1 MNELSSLGLILLVAL
16 LAGHLVKFLRLPEV
30 VGYIAVGVV
39 VGPSVMGWVSQENL
53 ATLSVFSQVALGLIL
68 FSVGSIFDLQRVQSV
83 GLRVLR
89 VTLAESLLAALLV
102 STAMLALGQS
112 WQVSLLLGSIAM
124 ATAPASTLMVIR
136 ECNASGPLTDTLLG
150 VIGVNNILCLTAFAA
165 VAAAIDL
172 SANIGGG
179 REFFYTFYRS
189 VYPLVWQLVGS
200 VALGFLVGLLL
211 ASWAT
216 RVTEHGELLILVTG
230 CVLLCVGV
238 ALLLELSTLLAS
250 LAVGATM
257 VNLSADSRRLYHALS
272 SSDPPFYA
280 IFFVMAGS
288 DLNLALLKTMG
299 ILGVV
304 YVLARISGKFI
315 GAKISARREGLED
328 VVQRLLGFGLIAQAG
343 LALGLVVTIN
353 RRYPDLAPGIATVV
367 LAAVAISELV
377 GPVAIRLAIVQSG
390 EAREHS
396 RKPLDVLT

>member
-16 LAGHLVKFLRLPEV
+16 LAGHLVKFVRLPEV

-39 VGPSVMGWVSQENL
+39 VGPSVMGWVSHENL
-53 ATLSVFSQVALGLIL
+53 TTLSVFSQVALGLIL
-68 FSVGSIFDLQRVQSV
+68 FSVGSIFDLQRVQTV

-89 VTLAESLLAALLV
+89 VTLAESLLAAILV
-102 STAMLALGQS
+102 STAMLLLGQS

-136 ECNASGPLTDTLLG
+136 ECNASGPLTDMLLG
-150 VIGVNNILCLTAFAA
+150 VIGVNNILCLTSFAA
-165 VAAAIDL
+165 VAAVIDL
-172 SANIGGG
+172 STNIGGP
-179 REFFYTFYRS
+179 EFFTVLYRS
-189 VYPLVWQLVGS
+189 LYPLIWQLVGS

-238 ALLLELSTLLAS
+238 ALVLELSTLLAS

-257 VNLSADSRRLYHALS
+257 VNLSANSRRLYHAMS

-288 DLNLALLKTMG
+288 DLNLGLLKTMG
-299 ILGVV
+299 MLGVV
-304 YVLARISGKFI
+304 YVLARVTGKFV
-315 GAKISARREGLED
+315 GAKLGARREGLEEM
-328 VVQRLLGFGLIAQAG
+328 VQRLLGFGLIAQAG

-353 RRYPDLAPGIATVV
+353 RRYPDLAPSVATVV

-377 GPVAIRLAIVQSG
+377 GPVAIRMAIVQSG
-390 EAREHS
+390 EARQHE
-396 RKPLDVLT
+396 RKPLDALI

>member
-16 LAGHLVKFLRLPEV
+16 LAGHLVKFVRLPEV
-30 VGYIAVGVV
+30 VGYIAIGVV
-39 VGPSVMGWVSQENL
+39 VGPSVMGWISQENL

-68 FSVGSIFDLQRVQSV
+68 FSVGSIFDFERVQSV

-89 VTLAESLLAALLV
+89 VTLAESLLAAILV
-102 STAMLALGQS
+102 SAVMLAMGQS

-124 ATAPASTLMVIR
+124 ATAPASSLMVIR

-165 VAAAIDL
+165 VAAVIDL
-172 SANIGGG
+172 STNMGGG
-179 REFFYTFYRS
+179 REFFYTLYRS
-189 VYPLVWQLVGS
+189 LYPLVWQLVGS

-230 CVLLCVGV
+230 CILLCVGV

-257 VNLSADSRRLYHALS
+257 VNLSPDSRRLYRALS

-280 IFFVMAGS
+280 IFFVIAGS
-288 DLNLALLKTMG
+288 DLNLSLLKTMG
-299 ILGVV
+299 MLGVA
-304 YVLARISGKFI
+304 YVLARFSGKFI

-353 RRYPDLAPGIATVV
+353 RRYPEIAPAVATIV

-377 GPVAIRLAIVQSG
+377 GPVAIRLAIVHSG

-396 RKPLDVLT
+396 RKPLDALT

>member
-1 MNELSSLGLILLVAL
+1 
-16 LAGHLVKFLRLPEV
+16 
-30 VGYIAVGVV
+30 
-39 VGPSVMGWVSQENL
+39 
-53 ATLSVFSQVALGLIL
+53 
-68 FSVGSIFDLQRVQSV
+68 
-83 GLRVLR
+83 
-89 VTLAESLLAALLV
+89 
-102 STAMLALGQS
+102 
-112 WQVSLLLGSIAM
+112 
-124 ATAPASTLMVIR
+124 
-136 ECNASGPLTDTLLG
+136 
-150 VIGVNNILCLTAFAA
+150 
-165 VAAAIDL
+165 
-172 SANIGGG
+172 
-179 REFFYTFYRS
+179 
-189 VYPLVWQLVGS
+189 
-200 VALGFLVGLLL
+200 
-211 ASWAT
+211 
-216 RVTEHGELLILVTG
+216 
-230 CVLLCVGV
+230 LLCVGV

>member
-30 VGYIAVGVV
+30 VGYLVVGVI

-53 ATLSVFSQVALGLIL
+53 TTLSVFSQVALGLIL
-68 FSVGSIFDLQRVQSV
+68 FSVGSIFDLQRVQTV

-89 VTLAESLLAALLV
+89 VTLAESLLAAILV
-102 STAMLALGQS
+102 SGAMLALGQS

-136 ECNASGPLTDTLLG
+136 ECNASGPLTETVLG
-150 VIGVNNILCLTAFAA
+150 VIGVNNILCLTGFAVVAA
-165 VAAAIDL
+165 VIDL
-172 SANIGGG
+172 SSNLGGS
-179 REFFYTFYRS
+179 REIFNTVYRS
-189 VYPLVWQLVGS
+189 LYPLLWQLIGS

-216 RVTEHGELLILVTG
+216 RVNEHGELLILVTG

-257 VNLSADSRRLYHALS
+257 VNLSADSRRLFHAVS

-280 IFFVMAGS
+280 IFFVIAGS
-288 DLNLALLKTMG
+288 DLNLGLLKTMG
-299 ILGVV
+299 ILGIV
-304 YVLARISGKFI
+304 YVLARITGKFI
-315 GAKISARREGLED
+315 GAKFAARREGLED
-328 VVQRLLGFGLIAQAG
+328 VVQRLLGFSLIAQAG

-353 RRYPDLAPGIATVV
+353 RRYPELAPAVATVV

-377 GPVAIRLAIVQSG
+377 GPIAIRLAIVHSG
-390 EAREHS
+390 EARPHS